1 MKLTKARL
9 KQIIKEE
16 VNNAVRATRESAPPP
31 SPAGN
36 KPYVLL
42 YDPDGSYGHFEKR
55 LGRFTSRQK
64 AEAAREN
71 HLHYNTAEEDYADD
85 EEYKEVLQRD
95 REENYRIGLESDFF
109 HV

>member
-16 VNNAVRATRESAPPP
+16 VNNAVRVTRESAPP

-64 AEAAREN
+64 AEKAREK
-71 HLHYNTAEEDYADD
+71 HLRYNTAEEDYADD
-85 EEYKEVLQRD
+85 EEYEEVLQRD